1 MPVDATLGR
10 ETLLRALE
18 AANYAGR
25 RAIEETRAV
34 ASEILPAASTT
45 SHPITIP
52 DRLLFGLLHR
62 LAGDYRRAAPL
73 LRSAVADLQDTTI
86 PEDLRLPWMRVGTFA
101 ATDLLDDENKTML
114 AAEYVRLAGVA
125 AH

>member
-1 MPVDATLGR
+1 MPRSD
-10 ETLLRALE
+10 
-18 AANYAGR
+18 GR
-25 RAIEETRAV
+25 RCFAPWRPLTTRGAAPSRRRAV
-34 ASEILPAASTT
+34 AAEILPAASTT